1 MVFQEPMTALNPTMR
16 VGDLIAEPMRVR
28 GIGRREANRRAI
40 ELMSQVGIPDAA
52 RRSRAWPHELSGGL
66 RQRAMLAAALATDPK
81 LLLCDEPT
89 TALDVCIQDQILGLL
104 STLVRERGMA
114 MVFVTHDL
122 AVVAELCDR
131 VAVMYAGTIVET
143 GRTDD
148 VLAAPAHA
156 YTRAL
161 LRSAPS
167 LARGREPLVGIPGR
181 PPDPRSFPPGCRF
194 ADRCEFARD
203 DCRQAQPE
211 LMRASAGVDRLTA
224 CLHAG
229 EVLRARDDA
238 QTVPTG

>member
-1 MVFQEPMTALNPTMR
+1 
-16 VGDLIAEPMRVR
+16 
-28 GIGRREANRRAI
+28 
-40 ELMSQVGIPDAA
+40 
-52 RRSRAWPHELSGGL
+52 LSGGL
-66 RQRAMLAAALATDPK
+66 RQRAMLAAALATEPE

-131 VAVMYAGTIVET
+131 VAVMYAGKIVET
-143 GRTDD
+143 GQTAE
-148 VLAAPAHA
+148 VLAAPAHP

-167 LARGREPLVGIPGR
+167 LDRSREPLVGIPGR

-194 ADRCEFARD
+194 ADRCELARD

-211 LMRASAGVDRLTA
+211 LMPAAAGAGRLAA
-224 CLHAG
+224 CLHSD
-229 EVLRARDDA
+229 EVLGPQDAHRA
-238 QTVPTG
+238 VPSG